1 VRQVT
6 AIAAEKD
13 SLERE
18 ASWIN
23 QFVSDTFVL
32 YKR

>member
-18 ASWIN
+18 AS
-23 QFVSDTFVL
+23 VSQWYVYYL
-32 YKR
+32 QALNP